1 MRGGGPPTFLAIEV
15 HDFPDPKTAA
25 RLLGGEINGD
35 QILVPGPGHS
45 AADRSLSVRVNRDAP
60 DGFVVHSFAG
70 DDPIACRDFVRE
82 KLKLPAFKP
91 NGGKEPSEDDI
102 MRAVMAAAMGQGH
115 DSKPKGKIV
124 ETYNYTNDDDAL
136 LYQVVR
142 LEPKNFR
149 QRRPDGNGGWIWK
162 LADQRVLYR
171 LPDLKKF
178 PDATVF
184 VCEGEKDADRVASL
198 RHCATTVAAGKWTDD
213 CVKALAGRD
222 IIILQDND
230 DAGKKK
236 ALAAAQALHGVVK
249 TIRIVLLPN
258 LPNGGDVSDWLDAD
272 PRRAGQFV
280 DTCFDA
286 PLWTPEATNTDAEQ
300 SETDADAESDQNET
314 ESDTEA
320 PLPFVDMSHW
330 DEMPAPPRQW
340 AVHNRVPMR
349 QPTLLS
355 GEGAVGKSILELQ
368 LCVAHVLGRD
378 WIGSMPEPGPA
389 IYIGA
394 EDDTDELH
402 RRLEIIVAH
411 YGATFADLINGG
423 LNLLSFA
430 DSEMLLG
437 VPDRHN
443 RITPTPL
450 LNQLLKTAAD
460 IRPKHIGIDTS
471 ADAFSGNEIDRTQA
485 RQFIA
490 MLRKLAIT
498 ADGSVVLLSH
508 PSLTGINSGSGLSG
522 STAWH
527 NSVRARMY
535 LKSPEPEEGEQPD
548 TDLRELVCKKNNYGP
563 VSESVVLRY
572 REGLFVLENN
582 RSTLDQ
588 LAHERRVDDA
598 FLNVLK
604 KLNEQNRPCSPNK
617 HAGNFAPAVI
627 NKHPDGKAFSKKE
640 LEVAMERLINANTIH
655 IENVGPPSKQ
665 KQELVL
671 GPAPS
676 EQEKP

>member
-1 MRGGGPPTFLAIEV
+1 MTHNL
-15 HDFPDPKTAA
+15 PDLKTAA
-25 RLLGGEINGD
+25 RLLGGDLNGD
-35 QILVPGPGHS
+35 QIIAPGPGHS
-45 AADRSLSVRVNRDAP
+45 AADRSLSIRVDPDAP

-70 DDPIACRDFVRE
+70 DDPIACRDYVRE

-91 NGGKEPSEDDI
+91 NGSKQPSEDDI
-102 MRAVMAAAMGQGH
+102 MRAVMAAATGQGR

-124 ETYNYTNDDDAL
+124 ETYNYTDEDSAL
-136 LYQVVR
+136 LYQVLR
-142 LEPKNFR
+142 LVPKSFR

-162 LADQRVLYR
+162 LEDQRVLYR

-178 PDATVF
+178 PDATAF
-184 VCEGEKDADRVASL
+184 ICEGEKDADRVASL
-198 RHCATTVAAGKWTDD
+198 GHCATTVAAGKWTDD
-213 CVKALAGRD
+213 CIEALADRD
-222 IIILQDND
+222 VIVLQDND
-230 DAGKKK
+230 DTGEKK
-236 ALAAAQALHGVVK
+236 ALTAAQALHSAAK
-249 TIRIVLLPN
+249 TIRIVLLPD
-258 LPNGGDVSDWLDAD
+258 LLDGGDVSDWLDSDPHRAD
-272 PRRAGQFV
+272 KFV
-280 DTCFDA
+280 DICFDA
-286 PLWTPEATNTDAEQ
+286 PLWAPETADVETAQGETNL
-300 SETDADAESDQNET
+300 ETDQGEAEADKGQTSK
-314 ESDTEA
+314 SDTEP
-320 PLPFVDMSHW
+320 PLPFIDMSDW
-330 DEMPAPPRQW
+330 DEVPAPPRQW

-402 RRLEIIVAH
+402 RRLEVIATY
-411 YGATFADLINGG
+411 YGAKFADLINGG
-423 LNLLSFA
+423 LHLLSFA
-430 DSEMLLG
+430 DNEMLLG
-437 VPDRHN
+437 VPDRHS
-443 RITPTPL
+443 RIISTPL
-450 LNQLLKTAAD
+450 FNQLLETAAN
-460 IRPKHIGIDTS
+460 IKPKHIGIDTS
-471 ADAFSGNEIDRTQA
+471 ADAFSGNEIDRTQV

-490 MLRKLAIT
+490 MLRKLAIA

-548 TDLRELVCKKNNYGP
+548 SDLRELVCKKNNYGP
-563 VSESVVLRY
+563 VSESIVVRY

-582 RSTLDQ
+582 RSALDQ

-598 FLNVLK
+598 FLSVLK

-617 HAGNFAPAVI
+617 HAGNFAPTVI
-627 NKHPDGKAFSKKE
+627 NKHPDGKAFNKKE
-640 LEVAMERLINANTIH
+640 LEAAMERLINANTIH

-676 EQEKP
+676 EREKP

>member
-1 MRGGGPPTFLAIEV
+1 VTHNL
-15 HDFPDPKTAA
+15 PDLKTAA

-35 QILVPGPGHS
+35 QILAPGPGHS
-45 AADRSLSVRVNRDAP
+45 TADRSLSVRIDRNAP
-60 DGFVVHSFAG
+60 HGFVVHSFAG
-70 DDPIACRDFVRE
+70 DDPIACRDHVRE

-91 NGGKEPSEDDI
+91 NGGSRFSDNDI
-102 MRAVMAAAMGQGH
+102 ISAVMAAVMAQGR

-124 ETYNYTNDDDAL
+124 ETYNYTDADGTL
-136 LYQVVR
+136 RYQVLR
-142 LEPKNFR
+142 LEPKSFR

-162 LADQRVLYR
+162 LEDQRVLYR

-178 PDATVF
+178 PDATMF

-198 RHCATTVAAGKWTDD
+198 GHCATTVAAGKWTQE
-213 CVKALAGRD
+213 CVEALAGRD
-222 IIILQDND
+222 VVILQDND
-230 DAGKKK
+230 DAGAKK
-236 ALAAAQALHGVVK
+236 ALAAAQALHGVPK
-249 TIRIVLLPN
+249 TIRIVLLPD
-258 LPNGGDVSDWLDAD
+258 LPDGGDVSDWLDSD
-272 PRRAGQFV
+272 PRRADKFV
-280 DTCFDA
+280 DICFDA
-286 PLWTPEATNTDAEQ
+286 PLWTAEAKQGETNTQAE
-300 SETDADAESDQNET
+300 TESDQSET
-314 ESDTEA
+314 ESDTEP
-320 PLPFVDMSHW
+320 PLPFIDMSHW
-330 DEMPAPPRQW
+330 DERPAPPRQW

-402 RRLEIIVAH
+402 RRLEVIATY
-411 YGATFADLINGG
+411 YGAKFADLINGG
-423 LNLLSFA
+423 LHLLSFA

-437 VPDRHN
+437 VPDRHS
-443 RITPTPL
+443 RIIPTPL
-450 LNQLLKTAAD
+450 FNQLLETAAN
-460 IRPKHIGIDTS
+460 IKPKHIGIDTS
-471 ADAFSGNEIDRTQA
+471 ADAFSGNEIDRTQV

-490 MLRKLAIT
+490 MLRKLAIA

-548 TDLRELVCKKNNYGP
+548 SDLRELVCKKNNYGP
-563 VSESVVLRY
+563 VSESIVVRY

-582 RSTLDQ
+582 RSALDQ

-598 FLNVLK
+598 FLSVLK

-640 LEVAMERLINANTIH
+640 LEAAMERLINANTIH

-671 GPAPS
+671 GPAFTDIDRGADH
-676 EQEKP
+676 